1 VSRARRLLL
10 YARSLAAGPPVK
22 WGRFFFAFLLK
33 GVMFGARYMLNEIRD
48 ALFKWRML
56 YCYCAPDYFWMTFY
70 SASLKA
76 VIETVDEIQLG
87 DSLLLERIKGSTFF
101 TFEFFVS

>member
-1 VSRARRLLL
+1 MV
-10 YARSLAAGPPVK
+10 
-22 WGRFFFAFLLK
+22 
-33 GVMFGARYMLNEIRD
+33 NEMRD

-87 DSLLLERIKGSTFF
+87 DSLLLERINGSTFF
-101 TFEFFVS
+101 MFEIFVRWGLIKCSQSQENTFEISSLLLLKGGAGC